1 MTPFENEIEQR
12 KVELYWRKNA
22 PLTCAVLSLATL
34 ASVVVYP
41 MSFRSVGGG
50 ALAGL
55 LLHLASLSSER
66 RHTILPHVLLLS
78 GLALGVWALLATSP
92 MRTSLGWVQAL
103 ASFGASLSWAKV
115 FHNAVQENPDPTS

>member
-34 ASVVVYP
+34 ASAVVYP
-41 MSFRSVGGG
+41 MSFRTVGGG
-50 ALAGL
+50 AFAGL
-55 LLHLASLSSER
+55 LFHLASLSLER
-66 RHTILPHVLLLS
+66 RHTMLPHVLVLS
-78 GLALGVWALLATSP
+78 GLALGVWAMLAAGS

-103 ASFGASLSWAKV
+103 ASLGASLSWAKV
-115 FHNAVQENPDPTS
+115 LHVAVNENPDPTS

>member
-1 MTPFENEIEQR
+1 MTPFENEIEEQ
-12 KVELYWRKNA
+12 KKELYWRKNA

-34 ASVVVYP
+34 ASAVVYP

-55 LLHLASLSSER
+55 LIHLTSLSFKR
-66 RHTILPHVLLLS
+66 RHTILPHVLFLS
-78 GLALGVWALLATSP
+78 GMALCVWAMLATGS

-115 FHNAVQENPDPTS
+115 FHDAVHENPDPTS